1 MKQMDAPIRVTVTPP
16 RPEEEWVA
24 KEVVRVLKLS
34 GRFPSSNLAVCSSSG
49 TVTLR
54 GRVSSYYQKQ
64 LAQAAAMAVI
74 GRRQL
79 VNEIEVA

>member
-1 MKQMDAPIRVTVTPP
+1 MKHWDAPIRVTVTSP

-34 GRFPSSNLAVCSSSG
+34 GRFPSSSLAVCSSPG

-79 VNEIEVA
+79 VNEIEVT